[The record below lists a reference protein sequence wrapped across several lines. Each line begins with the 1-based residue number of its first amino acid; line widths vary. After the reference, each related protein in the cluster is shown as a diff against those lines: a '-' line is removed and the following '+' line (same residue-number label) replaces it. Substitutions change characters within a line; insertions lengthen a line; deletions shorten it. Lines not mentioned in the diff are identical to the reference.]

1 MMRGLLGHLSACG
14 FVLATLG
21 ACASMTPPT
30 LSPPDT
36 WQGMPVDAGAPLPD
50 PLWWLRF
57 QSPELNSLIT
67 EAVRNNHNLKAATA
81 RVLEAEAS
89 ATAAGGALFP
99 TVSAGLS
106 GSRSQRQV
114 PGGGPDT
121 VSVGYQGNLQASYQL
136 DLFGQVRNA
145 AASANKRLESS
156 LYDRETVTI
165 TLVSNVIT
173 AYLQVLS
180 ARERQQITTDRLNN
194 AEAILKLLETQRRVG
209 VLSDLELSQQR
220 AALASQRAALPTLR
234 LAERQ
239 SLNALAILLGHAP
252 QGFTV
257 QARALSDVALPVVSA
272 GIPSTLLVRRPDLRS
287 AEAGLK
293 GANFDVASARAA
305 RLPSIQL
312 TASGGSAS
320 SALANL
326 FTAGTFFYSLAGSAS
341 ETLFAGG
348 RLLAQERGARARY
361 LEVAENYQQA
371 VIAAFSDVENALSAV
386 DYNGQQYS
394 LASEAATQADRA
406 YHLAE
411 LRYRAGAVDF
421 QTVLNA
427 QNAAFSSQESL
438 VQSRLSR
445 FSAVISL
452 TQALGG
458 GWDGATPEAPPL
470 SAVSSPL

>member
-1 MMRGLLGHLSACG
+1 MRGLSRRLSACG

-21 ACASMTPPT
+21 ACASMTPPKMT
-30 LSPPDT
+30 SPDT
-36 WQGMPVDAGAPLPD
+36 WQAMPVDASAPLPD
-50 PLWWLRF
+50 PLWWQRF
-57 QSPELNSLIT
+57 QSSELNRLIT
-67 EAVRNNHNLKAATA
+67 EAVQNNHNLKAATA

-89 ATAAGGALFP
+89 AKAAGGALFP
-99 TVSAGLS
+99 AVSAGLS
-106 GSRSQRQV
+106 ANRSQRQV
-114 PGGGPDT
+114 PGGLDT

-136 DLFGQVRNA
+136 DLFGQFRNA

-165 TLVSNVIT
+165 TLVSSVIT

-180 ARERQQITTDRLNN
+180 SRERQQITTDRLNN
-194 AEAILKLLETQRRVG
+194 AEVILKLLETQRRVG

-239 SLNALAILLGHAP
+239 SLNALAILLGHSP

-257 QARALSDVALPVVSA
+257 EARSLSDVALPVVSA
-272 GIPSTLLVRRPDLRS
+272 GIPSSLLVRRPDLRS
-287 AEAGLK
+287 TESALK
-293 GANFDVASARAA
+293 AANFDVASARAA

-320 SALANL
+320 GALANL
-326 FTAGTFFYSLAGSAS
+326 FSTGTFFYSLAGSAS

-394 LASEAATQADRA
+394 LASEAATQADLA